1 MIGLGMA
8 IDWRTIQV
16 FLSSDGVCEV
26 EADPEDYT
34 RMRCTCSAFKRSRP
48 CKHTKFIKQKIKE
61 SGGSYSIVIPADLE
75 DEAMEHALKT
85 SKNFRSLIIHHAKVE
100 VLE

>member
-1 MIGLGMA
+1 MS

-26 EADPEDYT
+26 EADAMDYGK
-34 RMRCTCSAFKRSRP
+34 MRCSCSAFKPSKR
-48 CKHTKFIKQKIKE
+48 CKHTKFVKQKIKE
-61 SGGSYSIVIPADLE
+61 NNGSYSIVIPSDLE
-75 DEAMEHALKT
+75 DEDMEKVIQT
-85 SKNFRSLIIHHAKVE
+85 SEGFRNFVIHHAKVE

>member
-1 MIGLGMA
+1 MKGLSMA

-26 EADPEDYT
+26 EADSADYG
-34 RMRCTCSAFKRSRP
+34 RMRCTCSSFKPSKR
-48 CKHTKFIKQKIKE
+48 CKHTKFVKQKVKE
-61 SGGSYSIVIPADLE
+61 NGGSYSIVIPSDFE
-75 DEAMEHALKT
+75 DAAIEETFNSSEA
-85 SKNFRSLIIHHAKVE
+85 FRNLIIHHAKVE